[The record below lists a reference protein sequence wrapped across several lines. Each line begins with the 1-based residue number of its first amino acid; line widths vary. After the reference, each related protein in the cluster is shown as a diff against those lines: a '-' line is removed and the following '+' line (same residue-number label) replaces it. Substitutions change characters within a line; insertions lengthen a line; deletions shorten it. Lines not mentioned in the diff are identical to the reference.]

1 MAKGGRPRQKLR
13 EAARALIA
21 ETKFPQQALSK
32 KAKQEAQG

>member
-21 ETKFPQQALSK
+21 ETEFPQQALSK
-32 KAKQEAQG
+32 KKKQRAKS